1 MIITIKIITI
11 AQVII
16 QLMLALQ
23 TLGSPVELLSKLPE
37 DPIDPPNGDNDDDGC
52 IDDDSNG
59 NDDDG
64 DSY

>member
-37 DPIDPPNGDNDDDGC
+37 DPIDPPNGDTDDDGY
-52 IDDDSNG
+52 IDDDG
-59 NDDDG
+59 GVNDDDG